1 MDIQEK
7 KHLVDERQ
15 NRAVGVL
22 PSREDAEG
30 ALEELKNSGFPMH
43 KVSIIVRDAEQNA
56 QLVGVPASDRVGDRE
71 VGSATAIVADA
82 VTGSVWGTL
91 LVGLGSLAIPGVGPV
106 IAAGSLGLAL
116 VASVAGTGI
125 AAAAAGDLVKG
136 LADLGIP
143 EEHARL
149 YGDRLHQGNYLV
161 ILEGSEDEIGRAEQ
175 IFSDRGIEEWGTYE
189 RYQG

>member
-7 KHLVDERQ
+7 KHLADNQ
-15 NRAVGVL
+15 PNRAIGVFA
-22 PSREDAEG
+22 SREDAEG
-30 ALEELKNSGFPMH
+30 ALQELKNSGFPMER
-43 KVSIIVRDAEQNA
+43 VSIIARDAEQNA
-56 QLVGVPASDRVGDRE
+56 ELVGVPASDRVGE
-71 VGSATAIVADA
+71 QQVGSATAAVADA

-136 LADLGIP
+136 LGDLGIP
-143 EEHARL
+143 EEHARI

-161 ILEGSEDEIGRAEQ
+161 ILEGSEDEIRRAEE
-175 IFSDRGIEEWGTYE
+175 ICSNRGIENWGTYE
-189 RYQG
+189 RAQV